1 MALLDGHDGT
11 SLLFD
16 LDRSG
21 TGRRIEKLLGTVVDR
36 AVRVTTSETDYN
48 KNIQ

>member
-16 LDRSG
+16 LDRSVI
-21 TGRRIEKLLGTVVDR
+21 GRSIEKLLGTVVDCT
-36 AVRVTTSETDYN
+36 VRVTVSETDYN
-48 KNIQ
+48 NSVT